1 MLSEH
6 FKLTIKQL
14 GKLYAV
20 EQILKHGLHSD
31 DDSVASFAMELL
43 DEIEALKSGDDVILQ
58 EVIGDQE
65 TSIAYVM
72 NFANKVFATAKLQ
85 IQDHKSGRQTAMS
98 LLASVNFFDLL
109 KLWPDEASR
118 LEETEEVS
126 KKVKYAKYHAAR
138 ILKALKSG
146 EDPNEYESAA
156 AKEEPERN
164 ELVDKTSNENED
176 GDEEDESTQT
186 DELGLPSTPKTISK
200 EDIPPPFVDDV
211 PESSLVLPS
220 TPSSNPTAEFS
231 LPQPPKSLPET
242 PRVVLS
248 KTALESLPPKPQ
260 LRKDINV
267 QKIMES
273 SEVYA
278 KAQKHAKFAISA
290 MNYED
295 KVTAINELEEA
306 IRMLGQLKDEDL

>member
-1 MLSEH
+1 
-6 FKLTIKQL
+6 
-14 GKLYAV
+14 
-20 EQILKHGLHSD
+20 
-31 DDSVASFAMELL
+31 MELL

-65 TSIAYVM
+65 TSIAYVT

-85 IQDHKSGRQTAMS
+85 IQDHKSGKQTAIS

-146 EDPNEYESAA
+146 EDPNEYEPLG
-156 AKEEPERN
+156 AKEEPEGN
-164 ELVDKTSNENED
+164 ELVDKASNEVNED

-186 DELGLPSTPKTISK
+186 DELGLPSPPKAISK
-200 EDIPPPFVDDV
+200 EDVPPPFIDDV
-211 PESSLVLPS
+211 PESSLGLPS

-231 LPQPPKSLPET
+231 LPQPPKSLPEAARIV
-242 PRVVLS
+242 PS
-248 KTALESLPPKPQ
+248 KTALESLPPRPQ

-267 QKIMES
+267 QEIMES
-273 SEVYA
+273 SEVYT

-295 KVTAINELEEA
+295 KATAINELEEA
-306 IRMLGQLKDEDL
+306 IRMLRQLKDEDL